1 MDLDDD
7 PVCTPA
13 DNPELSR
20 LLDAP
25 LSRRR
30 VLQGALGTA
39 AVTFLGGPRALL
51 AQSAARLGVTSVP
64 VAQEDGVL
72 LPDGY
77 ESRVVM
83 AWGDPVSNGPAWD
96 PSAANSAA
104 EQAVQMGMHA
114 DGLHFFPLPFR
125 SQRSRRA
132 LR

>member
-7 PVCTPA
+7 PVCNPS

-20 LLDAP
+20 LLDAR

-51 AQSAARLGVTSVP
+51 AQSASRLGFTSVP
-64 VAQEDGVL
+64 VSQEDRVL

-83 AWGDPVSNGPAWD
+83 AWGDPVSHGPTVA
-96 PSAANSAA
+96 PK
-104 EQAVQMGMHA
+104 
-114 DGLHFFPLPFR
+114 
-125 SQRSRRA
+125 RA
-132 LR
+132 HS